1 MLAPGMEPIDVAHE
15 TFVGLRGEIAA
26 YADTIVTEADA
37 RLKVIDRIFLE
48 VLGWPRRE
56 VLAENAVSGGFVD
69 YSFSVSGRARLIV
82 EAKRES
88 VTFGLGARPAERGFR
103 LNGPVFAGSPA
114 RGGIDQAV
122 AYCGSKNAEL
132 ACVTNGDEWI
142 VFRGNRLGDGRDS
155 LSGVVFVF
163 SSLEA
168 VEKHFSF
175 FYALLSYEA
184 AIHSSYRAHFQE
196 AEGQPIRAVR
206 FEKPLRSPASAS
218 LLAIGP
224 LAADIER
231 VMARFFDRLTGDDDP
246 DLLAS
251 CFVETTESQ
260 TADRRLARVA
270 SDILG
275 RLQDLDTSDPVAL
288 TALVR
293 RAVQSRRHEFV
304 IIVGTKGAGK
314 STFVTRFF
322 RFVLPKPLAALCVVA
337 RVNLADSAGDGTTIV
352 DWLDRRLLDEIEAS
366 LFEGTPPTYEE
377 LEGMF
382 FDEYARLRR
391 GAWQRL
397 YETDHTQFQIN
408 FGEHIETIRRERP
421 HDFISGLIRHIV
433 RNRKKLP
440 VMVFDNADHFDIAF
454 QESVYQYA
462 RSIYQPN
469 LCLVVLPVTD
479 RTSWQL
485 SRHGAL
491 QSFEHEALYLP
502 TPATEAIIKKR
513 IAYIEERV
521 GRDRERPD
529 DRYFISRGVSL
540 SLDDLTAFTRSLQNV
555 FLETEGIAT
564 AIGNLSN
571 QDVRRALRLARNFA
585 TSPHLQ
591 VEDLLKVY
599 LSGSATAVIPGRAYQ
614 ALIKGRYDIYPSEH
628 HEFVQNI
635 FAMSGDIET
644 SPLLGIR
651 VLRLLHDAPVVEH
664 EGALVEIDQVFDYCE
679 GMGLEARATEAWLE
693 ALLKTGLCQNYD
705 PTVTDIIH
713 ATRIEASPAGKQHLE
728 WATNNVDYMSA
739 MADVTPL
746 KDEATRNALLQA
758 LGFAGGGWRAKTR
771 LFIEYLQGE
780 DARYC
785 GLPSHVAYDGQREI
799 GRQMERMVES
809 RALVSRER

>member
-1 MLAPGMEPIDVAHE
+1 MEPIDVAYE
-15 TFVGLRGEIAA
+15 AFLGLQGEIAS
-26 YADTIVTEADA
+26 YAETVITEADV
-37 RLKVIDRIFLE
+37 RLKIIDRVFLE
-48 VLGWPRRE
+48 VLSWPHQE
-56 VLAENAVSGGFVD
+56 ILAENAVSSGFVD
-69 YSFSVSGRARLIV
+69 YSFAVVGRARLIV

-88 VTFGLGARPAERGFR
+88 VDFGLGARPAKRGFL
-103 LNGPVFAGSPA
+103 LNGPVFAGSAA
-114 RGGIDQAV
+114 RPGIDQAI

-132 ACVTNGDEWI
+132 ACVTNGNEWI
-142 VFRGNRLGDGRDS
+142 VLRGNRLGDGRDS
-155 LSGVVFVF
+155 LSGVAFVF
-163 SSLEA
+163 SSLETI
-168 VEKHFSF
+168 ERHFKF
-175 FYALLSYEA
+175 FYDLLSYESVT
-184 AIHSSYRAHFQE
+184 HFLYRAHFQE

-206 FEKPLRSPASAS
+206 FERPLRNQNSAV
-218 LLAIGP
+218 LLPIGL

-231 VMARFFDRLTGDDDP
+231 VMARFFDQLTGDDDP

-260 TADRRLARVA
+260 RADHRLARVA
-270 SDILG
+270 TDILG

-288 TALVR
+288 TALVL

-322 RFVLPKPLAALCVVA
+322 RFVLPRPLASLCVVA
-337 RVNLADSAGDGTTIV
+337 RVDLAESAGDSSAIV
-352 DWLDRRLLDEIEAS
+352 DWLDRRLLEEIEES
-366 LFEGTPPTYEE
+366 LFEGTPPAYEE
-377 LEGMF
+377 LEGIF
-382 FDEYARLRR
+382 FDEYTRLKR

-397 YETDHTQFQIN
+397 YETDHVQFQIN
-408 FGEHIETIRRERP
+408 FGEYIESIRRDRP

-440 VMVFDNADHFDIAF
+440 VLVFDNADHFDIAF

-529 DRYFISRGVSL
+529 DRYFIDRGVSL

-571 QDVRRALRLARNFA
+571 QDVRRALRLARYFV
-585 TSPHLQ
+585 TSPHLE
-591 VEDLLKVY
+591 VEDLLKIY
-599 LSGSATAVIPGRAYQ
+599 LSASATAVRPGRAYR
-614 ALIKGRYDIYPSEH
+614 ALMRGKYDIYPSEQ
-628 HEFVQNI
+628 HEFVQNL
-635 FAMSGDIET
+635 FTMSGDIET
-644 SPLLGIR
+644 SPLLGTRI
-651 VLRLLHDAPVVEH
+651 LRLLHDAPVTEH
-664 EGALVEIDQVFDYCE
+664 EGALVGIDQVFDYCE
-679 GMGLEARATEAWLE
+679 GMGVEARATEAWLD

-705 PTVTDIIH
+705 PTVTDVVQ
-713 ATRIEASPAGKQHLE
+713 ASRIEASPAGRQHLS
-728 WATNNVDYMSA
+728 WATGNIDYLSA

-746 KDEATRNALLQA
+746 RDEGVFNAMA
-758 LGFAGGGWRAKTR
+758 EAVGGGGGGWREKTR
-771 LFIEYLQGE
+771 IFIDYLLDE

-785 GLPSHVAYDGQREI
+785 ALPSHVAYDGQKEVREEL
-799 GRQMERMVES
+799 GAASKARVLMQQ
-809 RALVSRER
+809 